1 MLDSFHDGCPVSV
14 PFSLVSRWTSGF
26 KHKIYEGSSVSVF
39 SGLVL
44 SSEGPGSGGRQG
56 VAGSQRVAVKRINV
70 NADSAINI
78 NIKASVALEEIVEVG
93 QSMRREIEALS
104 SFHHINVIRLAG
116 YCLPASDV
124 SSARELC
131 LVYEYAH
138 LGNVAALLK
147 NNNEAAQLKWRSRLK
162 IAIGVAKGLCC
173 VHNSNP
179 DNPAC
184 HGDVKTANIVLTA
197 DHTPKI
203 IGFRLSNC
211 VLSASSTDKFMQ
223 PQSRSVARVDTSV
236 YLCPDYISSK
246 ATSYDARCDIF
257 SFGIVL
263 LELLTGQLQGC
274 VNEDGDRVMLD
285 ITLKEMGELLS
296 DNRVQWP
303 AILADDILML
313 AKECVAPYQ
322 ERITNMTTVT
332 HKLVA
337 ISNKHDTPS
346 NAEIDLIEENDLLL
360 ARLAA
365 LQLQLDIEEMQ
376 SVEVT
381 HKCMACFDDCIPA
394 SKGAV
399 CSNRATPHFF
409 SGLERNNCISNVLTY
424 QSEDAANFVINSREI
439 VCVSCTALQPSVI
452 STFDVSAIAQQSNK
466 GALTAYISA
475 IAETERQQ
483 GAMAAEELRSQY
495 AKELKMVKRELKS
508 KAGKLKNES

>member
-14 PFSLVSRWTSGF
+14 PFPLVSRWTSGF

-44 SSEGPGSGGRQG
+44 SSEGPGSADRQG
-56 VAGSQRVAVKRINV
+56 VGGSQRVAVKKINANV
-70 NADSAINI
+70 DSAL
-78 NIKASVALEEIVEVG
+78 NIKASGTLEEIVEVG
-93 QSMRREIEALS
+93 RSMRREINALS
-104 SFHHINVIRLAG
+104 SFHHINIIRLAG
-116 YCLPASDV
+116 YCLPPPDV
-124 SSARELC
+124 SSSRELC
-131 LVYEYAH
+131 LVYEYAP

-184 HGDVKTANIVLTA
+184 HGDVNTANVVLAA

-203 IGFRLSNC
+203 IGLRLSNC
-211 VLSASSTDKFMQ
+211 VLSASSTDKSTQ
-223 PQSRSVARVDTSV
+223 PQSRSGARVGTSM
-236 YLCPDYISSK
+236 YLCPDYKSNE
-246 ATSYDARCDIF
+246 AMLYDARSDIF

-274 VNEDGDRVMLD
+274 VNEDGDKVMLD
-285 ITLKEMGELLS
+285 ITLKEMGELRS
-296 DNRVQWP
+296 DNRIQWP

-337 ISNKHDTPS
+337 MSNKHDTPS
-346 NAEIDLIEENDLLL
+346 NTEIDLIEENDLLL
-360 ARLAA
+360 ARVAA
-365 LQLQLDIEEMQ
+365 LQLQMDLEEMQ
-376 SVEVT
+376 SMEVT
-381 HKCMACFDDCIPA
+381 HKCMMCFDDCIPV

-409 SGLERNNCISNVLTY
+409 CGLERNNCISNMLTS
-424 QSEDAANFVINSREI
+424 QSNDVANFVMNSREI

-466 GALTAYISA
+466 EALTAYISV
-475 IAETERQQ
+475 ITETERQQ
-483 GAMAAEELRSQY
+483 GAMAAEELRSQN

>member
-1 MLDSFHDGCPVSV
+1 MLDSFYDGYPVSV

-56 VAGSQRVAVKRINV
+56 VGGSQRVAVKRFNV
-70 NADSAINI
+70 NADSATNI

-93 QSMRREIEALS
+93 QSMRREINVLS
-104 SFHHINVIRLAG
+104 SFHHINIIRLAG
-116 YCLPASDV
+116 YCLPPPDV

-131 LVYEYAH
+131 LVYEYAP

-184 HGDVKTANIVLTA
+184 HGDVNTANVVLAA

-203 IGFRLSNC
+203 VGFRLSNC
-211 VLSASSTDKFMQ
+211 VLSASSTDKSMQ
-223 PQSRSVARVDTSV
+223 PQSRSGARVSSSV
-236 YLCPDYISSK
+236 YLCPDFKRSE
-246 ATSYDARCDIF
+246 AMSYDARCDIF

-274 VNEDGDRVMLD
+274 VNEDGDEVMLD
-285 ITLKEMGELLS
+285 ITLKEMGELRS

-303 AILADDILML
+303 SILADDILML
-313 AKECVAPYQ
+313 AKECIAPYP
-322 ERITNMTTVT
+322 ERITSMTTVT

-337 ISNKHDTPS
+337 MSNKHDTPS
-346 NAEIDLIEENDLLL
+346 NTEINLIEENDLLVT
-360 ARLAA
+360 RLAA
-365 LQLQLDIEEMQ
+365 L
-376 SVEVT
+376 
-381 HKCMACFDDCIPA
+381 
-394 SKGAV
+394 
-399 CSNRATPHFF
+399 
-409 SGLERNNCISNVLTY
+409 
-424 QSEDAANFVINSREI
+424 
-439 VCVSCTALQPSVI
+439 
-452 STFDVSAIAQQSNK
+452 
-466 GALTAYISA
+466 
-475 IAETERQQ
+475 
-483 GAMAAEELRSQY
+483 
-495 AKELKMVKRELKS
+495 
-508 KAGKLKNES
+508 

>member
-211 VLSASSTDKFMQ
+211 VLSASSTDKSMQ
-223 PQSRSVARVDTSV
+223 PQSRSGAKVDTSV
-236 YLCPDYISSK
+236 YSCPAYISSK
-246 ATSYDARCDIF
+246 AMSYDARCDIF
-257 SFGIVL
+257 FFGIVL

-274 VNEDGDRVMLD
+274 VNEDGDRVMLN
-285 ITLKEMGELLS
+285 ITLKEIGELRS
-296 DNRVQWP
+296 DNRVHWP

-313 AKECVAPYQ
+313 GRECVAPYQ
-322 ERITNMTTVT
+322 ERITIMTTVT

-337 ISNKHDTPS
+337 TSNKHETPS
-346 NAEIDLIEENDLLL
+346 NTEIDLIEGNDLLL
-360 ARLAA
+360 ARVAA
-365 LQLQLDIEEMQ
+365 LQLMQ
-376 SVEVT
+376 SMEVT
-381 HKCMACFDDCIPA
+381 HKRMMCFDDCIPA

-409 SGLERNNCISNVLTY
+409 CGLERNNCISNVLTY
-424 QSEDAANFVINSREI
+424 QSEDVANFVITSREI

-495 AKELKMVKRELKS
+495 AKELKMVKKELKS
-508 KAGKLKNES
+508 KAGKQNNES

>member
-1 MLDSFHDGCPVSV
+1 M
-14 PFSLVSRWTSGF
+14 
-26 KHKIYEGSSVSVF
+26 
-39 SGLVL
+39 
-44 SSEGPGSGGRQG
+44 
-56 VAGSQRVAVKRINV
+56 AVKRINV

-211 VLSASSTDKFMQ
+211 VLSASSTVKSMQ
-223 PQSRSVARVDTSV
+223 PQSRSGARAGTSV
-236 YLCPDYISSK
+236 YLCPDFK
-246 ATSYDARCDIF
+246 RNEAMSYDARCDIF
-257 SFGIVL
+257 SFGTVL

-303 AILADDILML
+303 AILVDDLLML

-322 ERITNMTTVT
+322 ERITIMTTVT

-337 ISNKHDTPS
+337 TSNKHDTPS
-346 NAEIDLIEENDLLL
+346 NTEIDLIEGNDLLL
-360 ARLAA
+360 ARVAA
-365 LQLQLDIEEMQ
+365 LQLMQ
-376 SVEVT
+376 SMEVT
-381 HKCMACFDDCIPA
+381 HKRMMCFDDCIPA

-495 AKELKMVKRELKS
+495 AKELKMVKKELKS
-508 KAGKLKNES
+508 KAGKQNNES